1 MKELAED
8 AEREMALKDVAT
20 ATAKENVK
28 TAKVAEKEAQSL
40 EKARLVA
47 ERNLAEVEDKL
58 GAVELKLAKAANL
71 NLAQADEIANL
82 KAALEAI

>member
-8 AEREMALKDVAT
+8 AERETALKDVAT

-71 NLAQADEIANL
+71 NLAQADEIADL

>member
-8 AEREMALKDVAT
+8 AEQETALKDVVT
-20 ATAKENVK
+20 TTAKENVK

-71 NLAQADEIANL
+71 NLAQADEIADL